1 MSGFLDRLPIAAD
14 IAAAAER
21 LEMSGIVLETPVLR
35 AEALDAVAGAEVFV
49 KAESLQ
55 TTGSFKIRGAY
66 NKLSQISDDK
76 RPNGVVAFSSG
87 NHAQGVARAARLL
100 GMPALIVMP
109 SDAPKVKIDGVRTDG
124 AEILLYDRH
133 SENRE
138 EIAAQKAEERGA
150 IVVPSFDDAAII
162 TGQGTVGRE
171 FARQVS
177 DLDHVI
183 CCAGGGGLI
192 TGSALALKEANADT
206 LVWTAEPSGH
216 DDWARS
222 LAAGE
227 IVSNEPGTRSICDAI
242 LTPEPGRLTWAIGR
256 TLLAGGEVVTDDDVR
271 AAVRFAFRHLK
282 IVLEPGGAAA
292 LAVAVRGLPA
302 EMRGTRVGIV
312 ATGGNVDAAQFVE
325 IISADL

>member
-1 MSGFLDRLPIAAD
+1 MSGFLGRLPTAAD
-14 IAAAAER
+14 VKDAALR
-21 LEMSGIVLETPVLR
+21 LQASGIVRETPVLR
-35 AEALDAVAGAEVFV
+35 AEALDQIAGAEVYV

-100 GMPALIVMP
+100 GMPALIIMP
-109 SDAPKVKIDGVRTDG
+109 SDAPQVKIDGVKADG
-124 AEILLYDRH
+124 AEIRLYDRH
-133 SENRE
+133 NENRE
-138 EIAAQKAEERGA
+138 EIAAQQAEERGA
-150 IVVPSFDDAAII
+150 IIVPSFDDADIVA
-162 TGQGTVGRE
+162 GQGTVGRE
-171 FARQVS
+171 FAHQVS
-177 DLDHVI
+177 GLDHVI

-192 TGSALALKEANADT
+192 TGSALALKEMNAAT
-206 LVWTAEPSGH
+206 CIWTAEPSGH

-222 LAAGE
+222 LENGE

-242 LTPEPGRLTWAIGR
+242 LTPEPGEVPWEVGR
-256 TLLAGGEVVTDDDVR
+256 TLLAGGQVVTDDEVR

-292 LAVAVRGLPA
+292 LAIAVRGLPSQ
-302 EMRGTRVGIV
+302 MKGRRVGII
-312 ATGGNVDAAQFVE
+312 ATGGNVDADQFAE
-325 IISADL
+325 IISSAS